1 MCSIIFSSKQLDD
14 LEYINRVTKFRG
26 PDLTTHKIL
35 GGFNYVHNLL
45 SITGEITSQPF
56 TIDDVVCIYN
66 GEIYNYKEFGEFKS
80 DGECIIPAYKKYGIE
95 FTKHLDGE
103 FAIVLVDYVN
113 NTILVSSDTFKT
125 KPLFYSV
132 NENNLHIGVASY
144 SEPLYKIGFQE
155 VKKFPPN
162 KTMVFDIKTKSKL
175 IEFDVVTFDVSNQN
189 KTSMNDWYKTFEKS
203 IKKRTENL
211 REKLF
216 IGLSSGYD
224 SGAIC
229 CELLKQ
235 KIDFKTYTIRGSE
248 NEEVILK
255 RLILLIENN
264 TQYSLLK
271 KSDTDLLNSIEH
283 IKNNTE
289 EFKYTICSSSSDY
302 NEFDLSLTDDNGS
315 KYLSYVCKR
324 AKEDNYKI
332 MLSGVGPD
340 EIYSDYGFN
349 GNKVSLHSNFGGLF
363 PNDLKSI
370 FPWNSF
376 FNSSMESYI
385 AKEEYVG
392 GSYGIEVRYPF
403 LDKNLVQEFLWL
415 DVNLKN
421 KSYKYP
427 LEYYLEINDYPFEK
441 GKKLGF

>member
-1 MCSIIFSSKQLDD
+1 MCSIIFSSKEINN
-14 LEYINRVTKFRG
+14 LESVNRVTKFRG

-45 SITGEITSQPF
+45 SITGDITPQPF
-56 TIDDVVCIYN
+56 TNDDIVCIYN

-80 DGECIIPAYKKYGIE
+80 DGECIITAYKKYGIE

-113 NTILVSSDTFKT
+113 NIILISSDTFKT

-132 NENNLHIGVASY
+132 DENKLHISAASY

-175 IEFDVVTFDVSNQN
+175 EEFDIVTFDVSNQH
-189 KTSMNDWYKTFEKS
+189 KTSMEDWHRAFEES
-203 IKKRTENL
+203 IKKRTQNL

-229 CELLKQ
+229 CELIKQ
-235 KIDFKTYTIRGSE
+235 KVNFETFTLRGTE
-248 NEEVILK
+248 NEDVILQ
-255 RLILLIENN
+255 RILFLVQNRIAYNILN
-264 TQYSLLK
+264 
-271 KSDTDLLNSIEH
+271 KSDSELLDTISY

-289 EFKYTICSSSSDY
+289 DFKYTICSSSSPY
-302 NEFDLSLTDDNGS
+302 NEFYLSLTDDGGS
-315 KYLSYVCKR
+315 RHLSYICKKAR
-324 AKEDNYKI
+324 ENGDKI

-340 EIYSDYGFN
+340 EIYSDYGY
-349 GNKVSLHSNFGGLF
+349 GGRKIYGHSNFGGLF
-363 PNDLKSI
+363 PQDLRTI

-376 FNSSMESYI
+376 FNSTMESYI
-385 AKEEYVG
+385 AKEEFVG
-392 GSYGIEVRYPF
+392 GSFGIEVRYPF
-403 LDKNLVQEFLWL
+403 LDKKLVQEFLWL

-421 KSYKYP
+421 KEYKYP
-427 LEYYLEINDYPFEK
+427 LDYYLESNGFPYKK
-441 GKKLGF
+441 GEKLGF